1 MKAFLLAAGYGTRL
15 KPFTDTVPKCMM
27 PICGKP
33 LLSWWME
40 LFEKHSV
47 TEVLVNTH
55 YLPDAVREFVQ
66 IYNAKN
72 TGVRLIEAYE
82 KELLGSGGTIL
93 ANKGFVESESDFFS
107 LLC

>member
-82 KELLGSGGTIL
+82 KNCWEAAVRYWQIKVLLKVKAI
-93 ANKGFVESESDFFS
+93 F
-107 LLC
+107 

>member
-47 TEVLVNTH
+47 
-55 YLPDAVREFVQ
+55 
-66 IYNAKN
+66 
-72 TGVRLIEAYE
+72 
-82 KELLGSGGTIL
+82 S
-93 ANKGFVESESDFFS
+93 
-107 LLC
+107 